1 MTELYDLIFW
11 AILLIWGG
19 YLTFGVVGYVRSGK
33 GNVNWWIWPPVA
45 LTILPFAILK
55 LMFDFQTAKMG
66 VVILNAGAVAAG
78 IIAWKL
84 TINKPS

>member
-11 AILLIWGG
+11 AILLLWGG
-19 YLTFGVVGYVRSGK
+19 YLTYGVVGCVRSGK
-33 GNVNWWIWPPVA
+33 GNINWWVWPPVA
-45 LTILPFAILK
+45 LTILPFAVLIFL
-55 LMFDFQTAKMG
+55 FDFQIAKMG
-66 VVILNAGAVAAG
+66 VVILNAGAVAAS